1 MKAKIITKEEYHD
14 RAQNGARIL
23 LDIEEEEIHYRVLDG
38 IKEEDESYFIIDL
51 MSEPPIFHLIGI
63 KDCYQ
68 LCASELA
75 GVADEFIIEQIEE
88 IIGWVGSNYA
98 KN

>member
-1 MKAKIITKEEYHD
+1 MKAKIITQEEYHD

-38 IKEEDESYFIIDL
+38 IKEEDESYFIIDF
-51 MSEPPIFHLIGI
+51 MSDPPIFHLIGI
-63 KDCYQ
+63 KECYQ
-68 LCASELA
+68 LCACELA